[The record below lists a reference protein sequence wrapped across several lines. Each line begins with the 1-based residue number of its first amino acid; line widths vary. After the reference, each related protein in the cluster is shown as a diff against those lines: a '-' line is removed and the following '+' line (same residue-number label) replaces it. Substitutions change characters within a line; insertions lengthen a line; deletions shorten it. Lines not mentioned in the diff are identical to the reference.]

1 MDNHNLL
8 LTMEEIAEIEK
19 AAIETPA
26 LRLEYVFGT
35 FGGDYKT
42 IYKISP
48 INGLIFIKG
57 NEETGFEHIH
67 SRHEFWSTNHGW
79 KTTGNGN
86 DKPDDPSRFSKKS
99 IPIIDYVLI
108 SDSIYSETNI
118 NIDNNNNPTLY
129 DLYIG
134 DHCDKDGL
142 ITKYKLLTY
151 KNSKIVHTLFPVSD
165 TNNKK
170 IPKKFYLKRG
180 EVSAEEIPDKNLLNI
195 KIPYINK
202 ENKTQYSIL
211 ISKHSVLKLERL
223 FILIHNSNGDPENM
237 TYVCERAI
245 NNFDTVTKELM
256 TYQYTDLQQL
266 EKEILAIDK
275 QLKEDEQN

>member
-8 LTMEEIAEIEK
+8 LTIEEIAEIEK
-19 AAIETPA
+19 VAADTPA

-42 IYKISP
+42 IYKVSP
-48 INGLIFIKG
+48 INGLIFIRG
-57 NEETGFEHIH
+57 NEETGFDHIH

-79 KTTGNGN
+79 KKTGNHN

-99 IPIIDYVLI
+99 VPMFDYILI
-108 SDSIYSETNI
+108 GDSIFSETNI
-118 NIDNNNNPTLY
+118 NVEKNHSPELF

-134 DHCDKDGL
+134 EHTDKDGI

-151 KNSKIVHTLFPVSD
+151 KNSKIVHTLFPLSSA
-165 TNNKK
+165 NNKK
-170 IPKKFYLKRG
+170 IPEKFYLKRG
-180 EVSAEEIPDKNLLNI
+180 DVSGEEVPDKNLFNI
-195 KIPYINK
+195 KIPYLNK
-202 ENKTQYSIL
+202 DNKAVYSIL

-223 FILIHNSNGDPENM
+223 FILIHNSNGEPENM
-237 TYVCERAI
+237 TYVCERPI
-245 NNFDTVTKELM
+245 NNFDSITKELM

-275 QLKEDEQN
+275 QLKTDN